1 LTVLLD
7 AFALI
12 ALLRDEPA
20 ADEVETILRRG
31 EAAMSAVNLAE
42 ALDVLQRVDG
52 IERARLEELTGPLL
66 RESVALWAVDE
77 RTARDGAEVRARH
90 YHRTR
95 APLSLADCLLL
106 AAARGADAAVASADR
121 PLARAARAE
130 DVEVVALPD
139 VRGRRP

>member
-1 LTVLLD
+1 LSVLLD

-31 EAAMSAVNLAE
+31 DVAMSAVNLAE

-52 IERARLEELTGPLL
+52 VERARLDSLTSPLIH
-66 RESVALWAVDE
+66 ESVTLLVVDE
-77 RTARDGAEVRARH
+77 RTARDGGDLRARR

-106 AAARGADAAVASADR
+106 AAARNASSAIATADP
-121 PLARAARAE
+121 PLAAAARGE
-130 DVEVVALPD
+130 SIEVKALPD
-139 VRGRRP
+139 TRGRRP

>member
-1 LTVLLD
+1 MTVLLD

-52 IERARLEELTGPLL
+52 IDRARLDTFTGPLI
-66 RESVALWAVDE
+66 RESLALLAVEE
-77 RTARDGAEVRARH
+77 RTARDGADIRARR

-106 AAARGADAAVASADR
+106 AAARGAQAVVATADR
-121 PLARAARAE
+121 PLASAARAE
-130 DVEVVALPD
+130 EIEVAALPD
-139 VRGRRP
+139 SRGRRP

>member
-52 IERARLEELTGPLL
+52 IDRARLDTLTGPLI
-66 RESVALWAVDE
+66 RESLVLLAVEE
-77 RTARDGAEVRARH
+77 RTARDGADIRARR

-95 APLSLADCLLL
+95 EPLSLADCLLL
-106 AAARGADAAVASADR
+106 AAARGAQAVVATADR
-121 PLARAARAE
+121 PLASAARAE
-130 DVEVVALPD
+130 EIEVAALPD
-139 VRGRRP
+139 SRGRRP

>member
-52 IERARLEELTGPLL
+52 VDRPRLDALTGPLI
-66 RESVALWAVDE
+66 RESLALLAVDE
-77 RTARDGAEVRARH
+77 RTARDGADIRARR

-106 AAARGADAAVASADR
+106 AAARGTQAVIATGDR
-121 PLARAARAE
+121 PLAGAARAE
-130 DVEVVALPD
+130 EIEVTALPD
-139 VRGRRP
+139 SRGRRP

>member
-52 IERARLEELTGPLL
+52 IDRARLDTLTGPLI
-66 RESVALWAVDE
+66 RESLALLAVDE
-77 RTARDGAEVRARH
+77 RTARDGADIRARR

-106 AAARGADAAVASADR
+106 AAARGAQAVVATADR
-121 PLARAARAE
+121 PLASAARAE
-130 DVEVVALPD
+130 EIEVAALPD
-139 VRGRRP
+139 SRGRRP

>member
-1 LTVLLD
+1 MTVLLD

-20 ADEVETILRRG
+20 ADEVEAILRRG

-52 IERARLEELTGPLL
+52 VDRARLDALTGPLI
-66 RESVALWAVDE
+66 RESLALLAVEE
-77 RTARDGAEVRARH
+77 RTARDGADIRARR

-106 AAARGADAAVASADR
+106 AAARGAQAVVATADR
-121 PLARAARAE
+121 PLASAARAE
-130 DVEVVALPD
+130 EIEVAALPD
-139 VRGRRP
+139 SRGRRP

>member
-52 IERARLEELTGPLL
+52 IDRARVDTLTGPLI
-66 RESVALWAVDE
+66 RESLALLAVDE
-77 RTARDGAEVRARH
+77 RAARDGADIRARR

-106 AAARGADAAVASADR
+106 AAARGAQAVVATADR
-121 PLARAARAE
+121 PLASAARAE
-130 DVEVVALPD
+130 EIEVAALPD
-139 VRGRRP
+139 RRGRRS

>member
-1 LTVLLD
+1 MTVLLD

-52 IERARLEELTGPLL
+52 IDRARLDTLTGPLI
-66 RESVALWAVDE
+66 RESLALLAVEE
-77 RTARDGAEVRARH
+77 RTARDGADIRARR

-106 AAARGADAAVASADR
+106 AAARGAQAVVATADR
-121 PLARAARAE
+121 PLASAARAE
-130 DVEVVALPD
+130 EIEVAALPD
-139 VRGRRP
+139 SRGRRP

>member
-52 IERARLEELTGPLL
+52 VDRARLDALTGPLI
-66 RESVALWAVDE
+66 RESLALLAVEE
-77 RTARDGAEVRARH
+77 RTACDGADIRARR

-106 AAARGADAAVASADR
+106 AAARGAQAVVATADR
-121 PLARAARAE
+121 PLASAARAE
-130 DVEVVALPD
+130 EIEVAALPD
-139 VRGRRP
+139 SRGRRP

>member
-52 IERARLEELTGPLL
+52 VDRARLDALTGPLI
-66 RESVALWAVDE
+66 RESLALLAVEE
-77 RTARDGAEVRARH
+77 RTARDGADIHARR

-106 AAARGADAAVASADR
+106 AAARGAQAVVATADR
-121 PLARAARAE
+121 PLASAARAE
-130 DVEVVALPD
+130 EIEVAALPD
-139 VRGRRP
+139 SRGRRP

>member
-52 IERARLEELTGPLL
+52 I
-66 RESVALWAVDE
+66 WA
-77 RTARDGAEVRARH
+77 
-90 YHRTR
+90 
-95 APLSLADCLLL
+95 
-106 AAARGADAAVASADR
+106 
-121 PLARAARAE
+121 
-130 DVEVVALPD
+130 
-139 VRGRRP
+139 

>member
-1 LTVLLD
+1 MTVLLD

-20 ADEVETILRRG
+20 ADEVENILRRG
-31 EAAMSAVNLAE
+31 VAAMSAVNLAE

-52 IERARLEELTGPLL
+52 IGRARLDELTGPLL
-66 RESVALWAVDE
+66 RESVALWVVEE

-95 APLSLADCLLL
+95 APLSLADCLLV
-106 AAARGADAAVASADR
+106 AAARGADAAVATADR
-121 PLARAARAE
+121 PLAGAARAE
-130 DVEVVALPD
+130 DVEVLGLPD
-139 VRGRRP
+139 ARGHRA

>member
-52 IERARLEELTGPLL
+52 IDRARLDTLTGPLI
-66 RESVALWAVDE
+66 RESLALLAVDE
-77 RTARDGAEVRARH
+77 RTARDGADIRARR

-106 AAARGADAAVASADR
+106 AAARGAQAVVATADR
-121 PLARAARAE
+121 PLASAARAE
-130 DVEVVALPD
+130 EIEVAALPD
-139 VRGRRP
+139 SRGRRS